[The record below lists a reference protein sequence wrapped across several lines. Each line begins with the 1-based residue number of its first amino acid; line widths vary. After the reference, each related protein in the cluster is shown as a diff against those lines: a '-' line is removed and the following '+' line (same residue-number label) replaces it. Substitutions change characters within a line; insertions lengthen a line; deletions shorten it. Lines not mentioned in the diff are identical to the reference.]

1 MIIGKELQDEN
12 KYLNKT
18 IGKITDLLNSYGVSS
33 EEQDKEIIKHRK
45 FLWDNRNEL
54 DEIEINENCGQ
65 VALNEQLHAKKISR
79 IRTLE
84 KQLSNPYFARIDFK
98 EDGEESESFYIGLST
113 VEDEDNFDIFVFDWR
128 SPVANMFYDFE
139 VGPAYYDAPVRRI
152 EGHIEFTRQYNIR
165 NGEIVFMHNSNE
177 SLCDEALTSMLSGN
191 ATDKMKNIVASI
203 QKEQNDIIRS
213 DDSKILF
220 IQGAAGSGKTSIALH
235 RSAYLLYKH
244 RKNLSADNILI
255 FSPNEVFAEYISDV
269 LPELGE
275 SNIRQTTFEIFS
287 KRFLPS
293 NYLYES
299 KNDHLDYIYSNHTD
313 LKTFKLRTKSMEYK
327 NTLDFMNTLNK
338 FILDIPR
345 LITNVTPITIEG
357 VQIVSKK
364 SVEKTIFER
373 FKDIPFLNRIDV
385 VKQSLFS
392 QVENKYLSS
401 KDNSHFDYV
410 EDKKTFYDF
419 CKAQVDLQVDAM
431 IKTLDSVA
439 IYKSLWSNIEK
450 YTDIDLNNTKD
461 LTLNYLNNNEVKFE
475 DITPIIYIRSS
486 LEGFRSYGNMKHVLV
501 DEAQDYSPLFYEIV
515 KRSFPNA
522 SLTIMGDLNQR
533 IDKHSNVKSRNS
545 ITNVFNDVKTVVL
558 TKSYR
563 STGNIT
569 NFTKDILETHEPI
582 EAVDRIGDNPTIHI
596 VNNNLEERISTKI
609 NEMKDKGYKSI
620 AIICKNK
627 ENSKKLYSSLKEL
640 NDDIN
645 LIISDKCEFKIG
657 INVISSYIAKG
668 LEFDGVILADGESY
682 LSIED
687 KHLFYTACTRALH
700 ELDIVY
706 TGKVSKPLEKHVKK
720 NFQKQLTR
728 KK

>member
-1 MIIGKELQDEN
+1 MLIGKDLCDE
-12 KYLNKT
+12 KVYLKNT
-18 IGKITDLLNSYGVSS
+18 LEKINDLLKSYGASS
-33 EEQDKEIIKHRK
+33 DEQDKEIIKHRK

-65 VALNEQLHAKKISR
+65 VALNEQLHSKKISR

-84 KQLSNPYFARIDFK
+84 KQLSNPYFARLDFK
-98 EDGEESESFYIGLST
+98 EDGEDAESFYIGLST

-152 EGHIEFTRQYNIR
+152 QGEIEFTRQYNIK

-213 DDSKILF
+213 DDSKVLF

-244 RKNLSADNILI
+244 RKNLSAENILI

-275 SNIRQTTFEIFS
+275 SNIRQTTFELYS
-287 KRFLPS
+287 KRFLPT

-299 KNDHLDYIYSNHTD
+299 KNDHLDYIYSNIID
-313 LKTFKLRTKSMEYK
+313 LNEFKKRTKAMEYK
-327 NTLDFMNTLNK
+327 NTLQFMDVLNS
-338 FILDIPR
+338 FTLDIPR
-345 LITNVTPITIEG
+345 LITNVKPIVIEG
-357 VQIVSKK
+357 SQIVSKK
-364 SVEKTIFER
+364 SVENTFFER

-385 VKQSLFS
+385 IKQSLFS

-401 KDNSHFDYV
+401 KDNSHFDYI
-410 EDKKTFYDF
+410 EDKKTFYDY
-419 CKAQVDLQVDAM
+419 CKNQVDIQVDSM
-431 IKTLDSVA
+431 VDTLDNVA
-439 IYKSLWSNIEK
+439 IYKLLWDNIEK
-450 YTDIDLNNTKD
+450 YTDLD
-461 LTLNYLNNNEVKFE
+461 LTDIKEITLSSLNNNEVKYE
-475 DITPIIYIRSS
+475 DITPIIYIRAA
-486 LEGFRSYGNMKHVLV
+486 LEGFRAYGNMKHVLV
-501 DEAQDYSPLFYEIV
+501 DECQDYSPLFYEIV
-515 KRSFPNA
+515 KKSFPNA

-533 IDKHSNVKSRNS
+533 IDKHSNVKSRDA
-545 ITNVFNDVKTVVL
+545 ITNVFNDIKTVVL

-563 STGNIT
+563 STANIT
-569 NFTKDILETHEPI
+569 NFTKDILDTHEPI
-582 EAVDRIGDNPTIHI
+582 EAVDRIGENPTIYL
-596 VNNNLEERISTKI
+596 VNNNLNERISEKI
-609 NEMKDKGYKSI
+609 IEMQNKCYKSI

-627 ENSKKLYSSLKEL
+627 ENCEKLYSSLKSIGT
-640 NDDIN
+640 DVN
-645 LIISDKCEFKIG
+645 LIVSDKCEFKIG
-657 INVISSYIAKG
+657 INIISSYIAKG
-668 LEFDGVILADGESY
+668 LEFDGVILADGENY
-682 LSIED
+682 LSNED

-700 ELDIVY
+700 ELHIF
-706 TGKVSKPLEKHVKK
+706 TNTSLEEILPKDSSYYSIIKY
-720 NFQKQLTR
+720 
-728 KK
+728 

>member
-1 MIIGKELQDEN
+1 MIIGKELSEE
-12 KYLNKT
+12 KVYLDNT
-18 IGKITDLLNSYGVSS
+18 IKKINDLLKSYGVSS
-33 EEQDKEIIKHRK
+33 EKQDKDIIQHRK

-65 VALNEQLHAKKISR
+65 VAINEKLHSNKISR
-79 IRTLE
+79 IKTLE
-84 KQLSNPYFARIDFK
+84 KQLSNPYFARLDFR
-98 EDGEESESFYIGLST
+98 EDGEDTESFYIGLST
-113 VEDEDNFDIFVFDWR
+113 VEDEDSFDIFVFDWR

-275 SNIRQTTFEIFS
+275 SNIRQTTFELYS

-299 KNDHLDYIYSNHTD
+299 KNEHLDYIYSNHTD
-313 LKTFKLRTKSMEYK
+313 KNEFRLRTKAMEYK
-327 NTLDFMNTLNK
+327 NTIDFMDTLNK
-338 FILDIPR
+338 FIVDIPK
-345 LITNVTPITIEG
+345 LITNITPITIEG

-364 SVEKTIFER
+364 SVEQTIFER

-385 VKQSLFS
+385 IKQSLFS

-410 EDKKTFYDF
+410 EDKKTFYDY

-431 IKTLDSVA
+431 INTLDSVE
-439 IYKSLWSNIEK
+439 IYKLLWSNVEK
-450 YTDIDLNNTKD
+450 YTNIDLKSTKE

-501 DEAQDYSPLFYEIV
+501 DECQDYSPLFYEII
-515 KRSFPNA
+515 KKSFPNA

-533 IDKHSNVKSRNS
+533 IDKHSNVKNRNN
-545 ITNVFNDVKTVVL
+545 ITDVFNDVKTVVL

-563 STGNIT
+563 STANIT
-569 NFTKDILETHEPI
+569 NFTKDILDTHEPI
-582 EAVDRIGDNPTIHI
+582 EAVERMGENPTIYM
-596 VNNNLEERISTKI
+596 VNENLTLKISEKI
-609 NEMKDKGYKSI
+609 NEMKNKGYKSI
-620 AIICKNK
+620 AVICKNK
-627 ENSKKLYSSLKEL
+627 ENSENLYSCLKEI
-640 NDDIN
+640 NNDIN
-645 LIISDKCEFKIG
+645 LITSDKCEFKIG
-657 INVISSYIAKG
+657 VNVISSYIAKG
-668 LEFDGVILADGESY
+668 LEFDAVIIADGESY

-700 ELDIVY
+700 ELHIY
-706 TGKVSKPLEKHVKK
+706 TNTSLEKILPKDSSLYEIV
-720 NFQKQLTR
+720 NN
-728 KK
+728 

>member
-18 IGKITDLLNSYGVSS
+18 LGKITDLLNSYGVSS

-65 VALNEQLHAKKISR
+65 VALNEQLHAKKVSR

-139 VGPAYYDAPVRRI
+139 AGPAYYDAPIRRI
-152 EGHIEFTRQYNIR
+152 EGHIEFTRQYNIK

-313 LKTFKLRTKSMEYK
+313 LYTFKLRTKSMEYK

-357 VQIVSKK
+357 VQIVSRK

-450 YTDIDLNNTKD
+450 YTDIDLKNTKD
-461 LTLNYLNNNEVKFE
+461 LTLNYLNSNEVKFE

-501 DEAQDYSPLFYEIV
+501 DEAQDYSPLFYEII
-515 KRSFPNA
+515 KNSFPNA

-545 ITNVFNDVKTVVL
+545 ITDVFNDVKTVVL

-569 NFTKDILETHEPI
+569 NFTKDILDTHEPI
-582 EAVDRIGDNPTIHI
+582 EAVDRLGDNPTIHI
-596 VNNNLEERISTKI
+596 VNNKLEERISTKI

-627 ENSKKLYSSLKEL
+627 ENSEKLYSSLKEL

-645 LIISDKCEFKIG
+645 LIVSDKCEFKIG

-700 ELDIVY
+700 ELHVY
-706 TGKVSKPLEKHVKK
+706 TNTSLENIIPKD
-720 NFQKQLTR
+720 NSLYTLTDN
-728 KK
+728 

>member
-1 MIIGKELQDEN
+1 MLIGKDLCDE
-12 KYLNKT
+12 KVYLKNT
-18 IGKITDLLNSYGVSS
+18 LEKINDLLKSYGASS
-33 EEQDKEIIKHRK
+33 DEQDKEIIKHRK

-65 VALNEQLHAKKISR
+65 VALNEQLHSKKISR

-84 KQLSNPYFARIDFK
+84 KQLSNPYFARLDFK
-98 EDGEESESFYIGLST
+98 EDGEDAESFYIGLST

-152 EGHIEFTRQYNIR
+152 QGEIEFTRQYNIK

-213 DDSKILF
+213 DDSKVLF

-244 RKNLSADNILI
+244 RKNLSAENILI

-275 SNIRQTTFEIFS
+275 SNIRQTTFELYS
-287 KRFLPS
+287 KRFLPT

-299 KNDHLDYIYSNHTD
+299 KNDHLDYIYSNIID
-313 LKTFKLRTKSMEYK
+313 LNEFKKRTKAMEYK
-327 NTLDFMNTLNK
+327 NTLQFMDVLNS
-338 FILDIPR
+338 FTLDIPR
-345 LITNVTPITIEG
+345 LITNVKPIVIEG
-357 VQIVSKK
+357 SQIVSKK
-364 SVEKTIFER
+364 SVENTFFER

-385 VKQSLFS
+385 IKQSLFS

-410 EDKKTFYDF
+410 EDKKTFYDY
-419 CKAQVDLQVDAM
+419 CKNQVDIQVDSM
-431 IKTLDSVA
+431 VDTLDNVA
-439 IYKSLWSNIEK
+439 IYKLLWDNIEK
-450 YTDIDLNNTKD
+450 YTDLD
-461 LTLNYLNNNEVKFE
+461 LTDIKEITLSSLNNNEVKYE
-475 DITPIIYIRSS
+475 DITPIIYIRAA
-486 LEGFRSYGNMKHVLV
+486 LEGFRTYGNMKHVLV
-501 DEAQDYSPLFYEIV
+501 DECQDYSPLFYEIV
-515 KRSFPNA
+515 KKSFPNA

-533 IDKHSNVKSRNS
+533 IDKHSNVKSRDA
-545 ITNVFNDVKTVVL
+545 ITNVFNDIKTVVL

-563 STGNIT
+563 STANIT
-569 NFTKDILETHEPI
+569 NFTKDILDTHEPI
-582 EAVDRIGDNPTIHI
+582 EAVDRIGENPTIYL
-596 VNNNLEERISTKI
+596 VNNNLNERISEKI
-609 NEMKDKGYKSI
+609 IEMQNKCYKSI

-627 ENSKKLYSSLKEL
+627 ENCEKLYSSLKSIGT
-640 NDDIN
+640 NVN
-645 LIISDKCEFKIG
+645 LIVSDKCEFKIG
-657 INVISSYIAKG
+657 INIISSYIAKG
-668 LEFDGVILADGESY
+668 LEFDGVILADGENY
-682 LSIED
+682 LSNED

-700 ELDIVY
+700 ELHIF
-706 TGKVSKPLEKHVKK
+706 TNTSLEEILPKDSSYYSIIKY
-720 NFQKQLTR
+720 
-728 KK
+728 

>member
-1 MIIGKELQDEN
+1 MIIGKELSEE
-12 KYLNKT
+12 KVYLNNT
-18 IGKITDLLNSYGVSS
+18 IKKINDLLKSYGVSS
-33 EEQDKEIIKHRK
+33 EKQDKDIIQHRK

-65 VALNEQLHAKKISR
+65 VAINEKLHSNKISR

-84 KQLSNPYFARIDFK
+84 KQLSNPYFARLDFK
-98 EDGEESESFYIGLST
+98 EDGEDTESFYIGLST
-113 VEDEDNFDIFVFDWR
+113 VEDEDSFDIFVFDWR

-275 SNIRQTTFEIFS
+275 SNIRQTTFELYS

-313 LKTFKLRTKSMEYK
+313 KNEFKLRTKSMEYK
-327 NTLDFMNTLNK
+327 NTIDFMNTLNK
-338 FILDIPR
+338 FIVDIPK
-345 LITNVTPITIEG
+345 LITNITPITIEG

-364 SVEKTIFER
+364 SVEQTIFER
-373 FKDIPFLNRIDV
+373 FKDIPFLNRIEV
-385 VKQSLFS
+385 IKQSLFS

-410 EDKKTFYDF
+410 EDKKTFYDY
-419 CKAQVDLQVDAM
+419 CKAQVNLQVDAM
-431 IKTLDSVA
+431 INTLDSVE
-439 IYKSLWSNIEK
+439 IYKLLWSNVEK
-450 YTDIDLNNTKD
+450 YTNIDLKSTKE

-501 DEAQDYSPLFYEIV
+501 DECQDYSPLFYEII
-515 KRSFPNA
+515 KKSFPNA

-533 IDKHSNVKSRNS
+533 IDKHSNVKSRNN
-545 ITNVFNDVKTVVL
+545 ITDVFNDVKTVVL

-563 STGNIT
+563 STANIT
-569 NFTKDILETHEPI
+569 NFTKNILDTHEPI
-582 EAVDRIGDNPTIHI
+582 EAVERMGENPTIYM
-596 VNNNLEERISTKI
+596 VNENLTLKISEKI
-609 NEMKDKGYKSI
+609 NEMKNKGYKSI
-620 AIICKNK
+620 AVICKNK
-627 ENSKKLYSSLKEL
+627 ENSENLYSCLKEI
-640 NDDIN
+640 NNDIN
-645 LIISDKCEFKIG
+645 LITSDKCEFKIG
-657 INVISSYIAKG
+657 VNVISSYIAKG
-668 LEFDGVILADGESY
+668 LEFDAVIIADGESY

-700 ELDIVY
+700 ELYIY
-706 TGKVSKPLEKHVKK
+706 TNTSLEKILPKDSSLYEIV
-720 NFQKQLTR
+720 NN
-728 KK
+728 

>member
-1 MIIGKELQDEN
+1 MIIGKELSEE
-12 KYLNKT
+12 KVYLNNT
-18 IGKITDLLNSYGVSS
+18 IKKINDLLKSYGVSS
-33 EEQDKEIIKHRK
+33 EKQDKDIIQHRK

-65 VALNEQLHAKKISR
+65 VAINEKLHSNKISR

-84 KQLSNPYFARIDFK
+84 KQLSNPYFARLDFR
-98 EDGEESESFYIGLST
+98 EDGEDTESFYIGLST
-113 VEDEDNFDIFVFDWR
+113 VEDEDSFDIFVFDWR

-275 SNIRQTTFEIFS
+275 SNIRQTTFELYS

-313 LKTFKLRTKSMEYK
+313 KNEFKLRTKAMEYK
-327 NTLDFMNTLNK
+327 NTIDFMNTLNK
-338 FILDIPR
+338 FIVDIPK
-345 LITNVTPITIEG
+345 LITNITPITIEG

-364 SVEKTIFER
+364 SVEQTIFER
-373 FKDIPFLNRIDV
+373 FKDIPFLNRIEV
-385 VKQSLFS
+385 IKQSLFS

-410 EDKKTFYDF
+410 EDKKTFYDY
-419 CKAQVDLQVDAM
+419 CKAQVNLQVDAM
-431 IKTLDSVA
+431 INTLDSVE
-439 IYKSLWSNIEK
+439 IYKLLWSNVEK
-450 YTDIDLNNTKD
+450 YTNIDLKSTKE

-501 DEAQDYSPLFYEIV
+501 DECQDYSPLFYEII
-515 KRSFPNA
+515 KKSFPNA

-533 IDKHSNVKSRNS
+533 IDKHSNVKSRNN
-545 ITNVFNDVKTVVL
+545 ITDVFNDVKTVVL

-563 STGNIT
+563 STANIT
-569 NFTKDILETHEPI
+569 NFTKDILDTHEPI
-582 EAVDRIGDNPTIHI
+582 EAVERMGENPTIYM
-596 VNNNLEERISTKI
+596 VNENLTLKISEKI
-609 NEMKDKGYKSI
+609 NEMKNKGYKSI
-620 AIICKNK
+620 AVICKNK
-627 ENSKKLYSSLKEL
+627 ENSENLYSCLKEI
-640 NDDIN
+640 NNDIN
-645 LIISDKCEFKIG
+645 LITSDKCEYKIG
-657 INVISSYIAKG
+657 VNVISSYIAKG
-668 LEFDGVILADGESY
+668 LEFDAVIIADGESY

-700 ELDIVY
+700 ELHIY
-706 TGKVSKPLEKHVKK
+706 TNTSLEKILPKDSSLYEIV
-720 NFQKQLTR
+720 NN
-728 KK
+728 

>member
-1 MIIGKELQDEN
+1 M
-12 KYLNKT
+12 
-18 IGKITDLLNSYGVSS
+18 
-33 EEQDKEIIKHRK
+33 
-45 FLWDNRNEL
+45 
-54 DEIEINENCGQ
+54 
-65 VALNEQLHAKKISR
+65 HAKKISR

-545 ITNVFNDVKTVVL
+545 ITDVFNDVKTVVL

-700 ELDIVY
+700 ELHIY
-706 TGKVSKPLEKHVKK
+706 TNTSLE
-720 NFQKQLTR
+720 NILPQDNSLYTLINN
-728 KK
+728 

>member
-1 MIIGKELQDEN
+1 MLIGKDLCDE
-12 KYLNKT
+12 KVYLKNT
-18 IGKITDLLNSYGVSS
+18 LEKINDLLKSYGASS
-33 EEQDKEIIKHRK
+33 DEQDKEIIKHRK

-65 VALNEQLHAKKISR
+65 VALNEQLHSKKISR

-84 KQLSNPYFARIDFK
+84 KQLSNPYFARLDFK
-98 EDGEESESFYIGLST
+98 EDGEDAESFYIGLST

-152 EGHIEFTRQYNIR
+152 QGEIEFTRQYNIK

-177 SLCDEALTSMLSGN
+177 GLCDEVLISMLSGN

-213 DDSKILF
+213 DDSKVLF

-244 RKNLSADNILI
+244 RKNLSAENILI

-275 SNIRQTTFEIFS
+275 SNIRQTTFELYS
-287 KRFLPS
+287 KRFLPT

-299 KNDHLDYIYSNHTD
+299 KNDHLDYIYSNIID
-313 LKTFKLRTKSMEYK
+313 LNEFKKRTKAMEYK
-327 NTLDFMNTLNK
+327 NTLQFMDVLNS
-338 FILDIPR
+338 FTLDIPR
-345 LITNVTPITIEG
+345 LITNVKPIVIEG
-357 VQIVSKK
+357 SQIVSKK
-364 SVEKTIFER
+364 SVENTFFER

-385 VKQSLFS
+385 IKQSLFS

-410 EDKKTFYDF
+410 EDKKTFYDY
-419 CKAQVDLQVDAM
+419 CKNQVDIQVDSM
-431 IKTLDSVA
+431 VDTLDNVA
-439 IYKSLWSNIEK
+439 IYKLLWDNIEK
-450 YTDIDLNNTKD
+450 YTDLD
-461 LTLNYLNNNEVKFE
+461 LTDIKEITLSSLNNNEVKYE
-475 DITPIIYIRSS
+475 DITPIIYIRAA
-486 LEGFRSYGNMKHVLV
+486 LEGFRTYGNMKHLLV
-501 DEAQDYSPLFYEIV
+501 DECQDYSPLFYEIV
-515 KRSFPNA
+515 KKSFPNA

-533 IDKHSNVKSRNS
+533 IDKHSNVKSRDA
-545 ITNVFNDVKTVVL
+545 ITNVFNDIKTVVL

-563 STGNIT
+563 STANIT
-569 NFTKDILETHEPI
+569 NFTKDILDTHEPI
-582 EAVDRIGDNPTIHI
+582 EAVDRIGENPTIYL
-596 VNNNLEERISTKI
+596 VNNNLNERISEKI
-609 NEMKDKGYKSI
+609 IEMQNKCYKSI

-627 ENSKKLYSSLKEL
+627 ENCEKLYSSLKSIGT
-640 NDDIN
+640 DVN
-645 LIISDKCEFKIG
+645 LIVSDKCEFKIG
-657 INVISSYIAKG
+657 INIISSYIAKG
-668 LEFDGVILADGESY
+668 LEFDGVILADGENY
-682 LSIED
+682 LSNED

-700 ELDIVY
+700 ELHIF
-706 TGKVSKPLEKHVKK
+706 TNTSLEEILPKDSSYYSIIKY
-720 NFQKQLTR
+720 
-728 KK
+728 

>member
-1 MIIGKELQDEN
+1 MIIGKELSEE
-12 KYLNKT
+12 KVYLNNT
-18 IGKITDLLNSYGVSS
+18 IKKINDLLKSYGVSS
-33 EEQDKEIIKHRK
+33 EKQDKDIIQHRK

-65 VALNEQLHAKKISR
+65 VAINEKLHSNKISR

-84 KQLSNPYFARIDFK
+84 KQLSNPYFARLDFR
-98 EDGEESESFYIGLST
+98 EDGEDTESFYIGLST
-113 VEDEDNFDIFVFDWR
+113 VEDEDSFDIFVFDWR

-275 SNIRQTTFEIFS
+275 SNIRQTTFELYS

-313 LKTFKLRTKSMEYK
+313 KNEFKLRTKAMEYK
-327 NTLDFMNTLNK
+327 NTIDFMNTLNK
-338 FILDIPR
+338 FIVDIPK
-345 LITNVTPITIEG
+345 LITNITPITIEG

-364 SVEKTIFER
+364 SVEQTIFER
-373 FKDIPFLNRIDV
+373 FKDIPFLNRIEV
-385 VKQSLFS
+385 IKQSLFS

-410 EDKKTFYDF
+410 EDKKTFYDY
-419 CKAQVDLQVDAM
+419 CKAQVNLQVDAM
-431 IKTLDSVA
+431 INTLDSVE
-439 IYKSLWSNIEK
+439 IYKLLWSNVEK
-450 YTDIDLNNTKD
+450 YTNIDLKSTKE

-501 DEAQDYSPLFYEIV
+501 DECQDYSPLFYEII
-515 KRSFPNA
+515 KKSFPNA

-533 IDKHSNVKSRNS
+533 IDKHSNVKSRNN
-545 ITNVFNDVKTVVL
+545 ITDVFNDVKTVVL

-563 STGNIT
+563 STANIT
-569 NFTKDILETHEPI
+569 NFTKDILDTHEPI
-582 EAVDRIGDNPTIHI
+582 EAVERMGENPTIYM
-596 VNNNLEERISTKI
+596 VNENLTLKISKKI
-609 NEMKDKGYKSI
+609 NEMKNKGYKSI
-620 AIICKNK
+620 AVICKNK
-627 ENSKKLYSSLKEL
+627 ENSENLYSCLKEI
-640 NDDIN
+640 NNDIN
-645 LIISDKCEFKIG
+645 LITSDKCEFKIG
-657 INVISSYIAKG
+657 VNVISSYIAKG
-668 LEFDGVILADGESY
+668 LEFDAVIIADGESY

-700 ELDIVY
+700 ELYIY
-706 TGKVSKPLEKHVKK
+706 TNTSLEKILPKDSSLYEIV
-720 NFQKQLTR
+720 NN
-728 KK
+728 

>member
-18 IGKITDLLNSYGVSS
+18 IGKITDLLTSYGVSS

-450 YTDIDLNNTKD
+450 YTDIDLKNTKD

-700 ELDIVY
+700 ELHIY
-706 TGKVSKPLEKHVKK
+706 TNTSLE
-720 NFQKQLTR
+720 NILPQDNSLYTLIDN
-728 KK
+728 

>member
-1 MIIGKELQDEN
+1 MIIGKELSEE
-12 KYLNKT
+12 KVYLDNT
-18 IGKITDLLNSYGVSS
+18 IKKINDLLKSYGVSS
-33 EEQDKEIIKHRK
+33 EKQDKDIIQHRK

-65 VALNEQLHAKKISR
+65 VAINEKLHSNKISR

-84 KQLSNPYFARIDFK
+84 KQLSNPYFARLDFR
-98 EDGEESESFYIGLST
+98 EDGEDTESFYIGLST
-113 VEDEDNFDIFVFDWR
+113 VEDEDSFDIFVFDWR

-220 IQGAAGSGKTSIALH
+220 IQGSAGSGKTSIALH

-275 SNIRQTTFEIFS
+275 SNIRQTTFELYS
-287 KRFLPS
+287 KRFLP
-293 NYLYES
+293 YES

-313 LKTFKLRTKSMEYK
+313 KNEFKLRTKAMEYK
-327 NTLDFMNTLNK
+327 NTIDFMNTLNK
-338 FILDIPR
+338 FIVDIPK
-345 LITNVTPITIEG
+345 LITNITPITIEG

-364 SVEKTIFER
+364 SVEQTIFER

-385 VKQSLFS
+385 IKQSLFS

-410 EDKKTFYDF
+410 EDKKTFYDY

-431 IKTLDSVA
+431 INTLDSVE
-439 IYKSLWSNIEK
+439 IYKLLWSNVEK
-450 YTDIDLNNTKD
+450 YTNIDLKSTKE

-501 DEAQDYSPLFYEIV
+501 DECQDYSPLFYEII
-515 KRSFPNA
+515 KKSFPNA

-533 IDKHSNVKSRNS
+533 IDKHSNVKNRNN
-545 ITNVFNDVKTVVL
+545 ITDVFNDVKTVVL

-563 STGNIT
+563 STANIT
-569 NFTKDILETHEPI
+569 NFTKDILDTHEPI
-582 EAVDRIGDNPTIHI
+582 EAVERMGENPTIYM
-596 VNNNLEERISTKI
+596 VNENLTLKISEKI

-620 AIICKNK
+620 AVICKNK
-627 ENSKKLYSSLKEL
+627 ENSENLYSCLKEI
-640 NDDIN
+640 NNDIN
-645 LIISDKCEFKIG
+645 LITSDKCEFKIG
-657 INVISSYIAKG
+657 VNVISSYIAKG
-668 LEFDGVILADGESY
+668 LEFDAVIISDGESY

-700 ELDIVY
+700 ELYIY
-706 TGKVSKPLEKHVKK
+706 TNTSLEKILPKDSSLYEIV
-720 NFQKQLTR
+720 NN
-728 KK
+728 

>member
-700 ELDIVY
+700 ELHIY
-706 TGKVSKPLEKHVKK
+706 TNTSLE
-720 NFQKQLTR
+720 NILPQDNSLYTLIDN
-728 KK
+728 

>member
-1 MIIGKELQDEN
+1 MLIGKDLCDE
-12 KYLNKT
+12 KVYLKNT
-18 IGKITDLLNSYGVSS
+18 LEKINDLLKSYGASS
-33 EEQDKEIIKHRK
+33 DEQDKEIIKHRK

-65 VALNEQLHAKKISR
+65 VALNEQLHSKKISR

-84 KQLSNPYFARIDFK
+84 KQLSNPYFARLDFK
-98 EDGEESESFYIGLST
+98 EDGEDAESFYIGLST

-152 EGHIEFTRQYNIR
+152 QGEIEFTRQYNIK

-213 DDSKILF
+213 DDSKVLF

-244 RKNLSADNILI
+244 RKNLSAENILI

-275 SNIRQTTFEIFS
+275 SNIRQTTFELYS
-287 KRFLPS
+287 KRFLPT

-299 KNDHLDYIYSNHTD
+299 KNDHLDYIYSNIID
-313 LKTFKLRTKSMEYK
+313 LNEFKKRTKAMEYK
-327 NTLDFMNTLNK
+327 NTLQFMDVLNS
-338 FILDIPR
+338 FTLDIPR
-345 LITNVTPITIEG
+345 LITNVKPIVIEG
-357 VQIVSKK
+357 SQIVSKK
-364 SVEKTIFER
+364 SVENTFFER

-385 VKQSLFS
+385 IKQSLFS

-410 EDKKTFYDF
+410 EDKKTFYDY
-419 CKAQVDLQVDAM
+419 CKNQVDIQVDSM
-431 IKTLDSVA
+431 VDTLDNVA
-439 IYKSLWSNIEK
+439 IYKLLWDNIEK
-450 YTDIDLNNTKD
+450 YTNLD
-461 LTLNYLNNNEVKFE
+461 LTDIKEITLSSLNNNEVKYE
-475 DITPIIYIRSS
+475 DITPIIYIRAA
-486 LEGFRSYGNMKHVLV
+486 LEGFRTYGNMKHVLV
-501 DEAQDYSPLFYEIV
+501 DECQDYSPLFYEIV
-515 KRSFPNA
+515 KKSFPNA

-533 IDKHSNVKSRNS
+533 IDKHSNVKSRDA
-545 ITNVFNDVKTVVL
+545 ITNVFNDIKTVVL

-563 STGNIT
+563 STANIT
-569 NFTKDILETHEPI
+569 NFTKDILDTHEPI
-582 EAVDRIGDNPTIHI
+582 EAVDRIGENPTIYL
-596 VNNNLEERISTKI
+596 VNNNLNERISEKI
-609 NEMKDKGYKSI
+609 IEMQNKCYKSI

-627 ENSKKLYSSLKEL
+627 ENCEKLYSSLKSIGT
-640 NDDIN
+640 DVN
-645 LIISDKCEFKIG
+645 LIVSDKCEFKIG
-657 INVISSYIAKG
+657 INIISSYIAKG
-668 LEFDGVILADGESY
+668 LEFDGVILADGENY
-682 LSIED
+682 LSNED

-700 ELDIVY
+700 ELHIF
-706 TGKVSKPLEKHVKK
+706 TNTSLEEILPKDSSYYSIIKY
-720 NFQKQLTR
+720 
-728 KK
+728 

>member
-1 MIIGKELQDEN
+1 MIIGKELSEE
-12 KYLNKT
+12 KVYLNNT
-18 IGKITDLLNSYGVSS
+18 IKKINDLLKSYGVSS
-33 EEQDKEIIKHRK
+33 EKQDKDIIQHRK

-65 VALNEQLHAKKISR
+65 VAINEKLHSNKISR

-84 KQLSNPYFARIDFK
+84 KQLSNPYFARLDFR
-98 EDGEESESFYIGLST
+98 EDGEDTESFYIGLST
-113 VEDEDNFDIFVFDWR
+113 VEDEDSFDIFVFDWR

-275 SNIRQTTFEIFS
+275 SNIRQTTFELYS

-313 LKTFKLRTKSMEYK
+313 KNEFKLRTKSMEYK
-327 NTLDFMNTLNK
+327 NTIDFMNTLNK
-338 FILDIPR
+338 FIVDIPK
-345 LITNVTPITIEG
+345 LITNITPITIEG

-364 SVEKTIFER
+364 SVEQTIFER
-373 FKDIPFLNRIDV
+373 FKDIPFLNRIEV
-385 VKQSLFS
+385 IKQSLFS

-410 EDKKTFYDF
+410 EDKKTFYDY
-419 CKAQVDLQVDAM
+419 CKAQVNLQVDAM
-431 IKTLDSVA
+431 INTLDSVE
-439 IYKSLWSNIEK
+439 IYKLLWSNVEK
-450 YTDIDLNNTKD
+450 YTNIDLKSTKE

-501 DEAQDYSPLFYEIV
+501 DECQDYSPLFYEII
-515 KRSFPNA
+515 KKSFPNA

-533 IDKHSNVKSRNS
+533 IDKHSNVKSRNN
-545 ITNVFNDVKTVVL
+545 ITDVFNDVKTVVL

-563 STGNIT
+563 STANIT
-569 NFTKDILETHEPI
+569 NFTKDILDTHEPI
-582 EAVDRIGDNPTIHI
+582 EAIERIGENPTIYM
-596 VNNNLEERISTKI
+596 VNENLTLKISEKI
-609 NEMKDKGYKSI
+609 NEMKNKGYKSI
-620 AIICKNK
+620 AVICKNK
-627 ENSKKLYSSLKEL
+627 ENSENLYSCLKEI
-640 NDDIN
+640 NNDIN
-645 LIISDKCEFKIG
+645 LITSDKCEFKIG
-657 INVISSYIAKG
+657 VNVISSYIAKG
-668 LEFDGVILADGESY
+668 LEFDAVIIADGESY

-700 ELDIVY
+700 ELHIY
-706 TGKVSKPLEKHVKK
+706 TNTSLEKILPKDSSLYEIV
-720 NFQKQLTR
+720 NN
-728 KK
+728 

>member
-1 MIIGKELQDEN
+1 MIIGRELQDEN

-18 IGKITDLLNSYGVSS
+18 IEKITDLLNSYGISS
-33 EEQDKEIIKHRK
+33 EKQDKEIIKHRK

-596 VNNNLEERISTKI
+596 VNNNLDERISTKI
-609 NEMKDKGYKSI
+609 NEMKDKVYKSI

-700 ELDIVY
+700 ELHIY
-706 TGKVSKPLEKHVKK
+706 TNTSLE
-720 NFQKQLTR
+720 NILPQDNSLYTLIDN
-728 KK
+728 

>member
-450 YTDIDLNNTKD
+450 YTDIDLKNTKD

-501 DEAQDYSPLFYEIV
+501 DESQDYSPLFYEIV

-700 ELDIVY
+700 ELHIY
-706 TGKVSKPLEKHVKK
+706 TNTSLE
-720 NFQKQLTR
+720 NILPQDNSLYTLIDN
-728 KK
+728 

>member
-65 VALNEQLHAKKISR
+65 VALNEQLHAKKVSR

-84 KQLSNPYFARIDFK
+84 KQLANPYFARIDFK
-98 EDGEESESFYIGLST
+98 ENGEDTESFYIGLST

-139 VGPAYYDAPVRRI
+139 AGPAYYDAPVRRI
-152 EGHIEFTRQYNIR
+152 EGHIEFTRQYNIK
-165 NGEIVFMHNSNE
+165 NGQIVFMHNSNE

-313 LKTFKLRTKSMEYK
+313 LDTFKLRTKSMEYK
-327 NTLDFMNTLNK
+327 NTLDFMDTLNK

-439 IYKSLWSNIEK
+439 IYKSLWSNIEN
-450 YTDIDLNNTKD
+450 YTNIDLKNTKN

-545 ITNVFNDVKTVVL
+545 ITDVFNDVKTVVL

-596 VNNNLEERISTKI
+596 IDNNLEERISTKI

-627 ENSKKLYSSLKEL
+627 ENSEKLYSSLKEL
-640 NDDIN
+640 DDDIN

-700 ELDIVY
+700 ELHIYANTSLENILPQDNSLY
-706 TGKVSKPLEKHVKK
+706 T
-720 NFQKQLTR
+720 LTDN
-728 KK
+728 

>member
-1 MIIGKELQDEN
+1 MIIGRELSDE
-12 KYLNKT
+12 KVYLDNT
-18 IGKITDLLNSYGVSS
+18 IKKINDLLKSYGVSS
-33 EEQDKEIIKHRK
+33 AEQDKEIIKHRK

-65 VALNEQLHAKKISR
+65 VALNEQLHSKKISR

-98 EDGEESESFYIGLST
+98 EDGEDSESFYIGLST

-139 VGPAYYDAPVRRI
+139 AGPAYYDAPVRRI

-213 DDSKILF
+213 DDSKVLF

-244 RKNLSADNILI
+244 RKNLSAENILI

-275 SNIRQTTFEIFS
+275 SNIRQTTFELYS

-293 NYLYES
+293 NYFYES
-299 KNDHLDYIYSNHTD
+299 KNDHLDYIYSNNTD
-313 LKTFKLRTKSMEYK
+313 LNEFNKRTKSMEYK
-327 NTLDFMNTLNK
+327 NTLDFMNVLNS
-338 FILDIPR
+338 FISDIPR
-345 LITNVTPITIEG
+345 LITNIKPITIEG
-357 VQIVSKK
+357 SQIVSRK
-364 SVEKTIFER
+364 SVENTFFER
-373 FKDIPFLNRIDV
+373 FKDIPLLNRIDV

-410 EDKKTFYDF
+410 EDKKTFYDY
-419 CKAQVDLQVDAM
+419 CKNQVDIQIDSMLS
-431 IKTLDSVA
+431 TLDSVA
-439 IYKSLWSNIEK
+439 IYKLLWNNIER
-450 YTDIDLNNTKD
+450 YTNID
-461 LTLNYLNNNEVKFE
+461 LTLVKEVTLNSLNNNEVKYE
-475 DITPIIYIRSS
+475 DITPIIYIRAA

-501 DEAQDYSPLFYEIV
+501 DEAQDYSPLFYEII
-515 KRSFPNA
+515 KKSFHNA

-545 ITNVFNDVKTVVL
+545 ITDVFNDVKTVVL

-582 EAVDRIGDNPTIHI
+582 EAVDRIGDNPAIYM
-596 VNNNLEERISTKI
+596 VNENLTLKISEKI
-609 NEMKDKGYKSI
+609 NEMKNKGFKSI

-627 ENSKKLYSSLKEL
+627 ENCENLYYSLKEI
-640 NDDIN
+640 NSDVN

-657 INVISSYIAKG
+657 VNVISSYLAKG
-668 LEFDGVILADGESY
+668 LEFDGVILADGENY
-682 LSIED
+682 LSNED

-700 ELDIVY
+700 ELNIY
-706 TGKVSKPLEKHVKK
+706 TNTSLENILPKDDSLYEIISK
-720 NFQKQLTR
+720 
-728 KK
+728 